1 MAEFSPVTDFREST
15 CRQYEENICSR
26 AGLCNFMHLKPISR
40 DLRRRLFGRYKKR
53 KSSRS
58 RSRSRF
64 GFRSPP
70 QPRLTASSRGFGHGA
85 TERRVFERGTT
96 PSRSRCTCSSRYQLH
111 SCQRN
116 RAGVARRRRELIS
129 RPKVTTLPKVDTN
142 CTAPS
147 LIPTVNGNTVPSFS
161 THGHQSAAKGSP
173 TTVSRSDITFL
184 NTTF

>member
-96 PSRSRCTCSSRYQLH
+96 PSRSRCTCSSRYELH

-116 RAGVARRRRELIS
+116 RAEGLGTGRQREGSLNEAQRPHVRGVRVALGTSYTRVRGTGRASRDGGVSSSPAR
-129 RPKVTTLPKVDTN
+129 K
-142 CTAPS
+142 
-147 LIPTVNGNTVPSFS
+147 
-161 THGHQSAAKGSP
+161 
-173 TTVSRSDITFL
+173 
-184 NTTF
+184 